1 MRIAFILALGS
12 MQLFGA
18 QQIITSTNSVPTP
31 NSEPEGI
38 TIGPDANVWFTENLT
53 GKIGRLVPAT
63 GVITEFSTPDGPGNL
78 PWDIISGPDGAL
90 WYTDTTNSYIG
101 RLTTEGAFTNL
112 YPTLTP
118 DAGPRR
124 LAIGSDGALWFT
136 EYLVSKIGRMT
147 LDGDMIEYTVPT
159 PNSEPSGITSGPDG
173 AIWFNENTGNQIV
186 RVTTD
191 GVFTNAYPLPT
202 KDSILGQIHTGPD
215 GNLWVTE
222 NASNKVG
229 RLNPT
234 TGVLTEWYMPTRQSV
249 PGGLTAAA
257 DGAMWVT
264 EWAET
269 ANQIARVTTDGL
281 ITEYPDGSPGS
292 QPWGITANG
301 TSLYYADWSTDAIG
315 TAPICA
321 LGLTASYTSSTS
333 MLNLGFSIGSSAAWT
348 WNTWLITANGTVRP
362 LWSKPLAAQLPI
374 DVQSIKIPFAST
386 GGDITVASGLFNSTG
401 AIVCEEMELVN
412 TGAIV
417 TSTTVLTT
425 SPNPSNAGQ
434 TVTLTATVS
443 PSTATG
449 SVSFYRGSNALV
461 LAIPLVNGVASVPT
475 PGLPVGPSHLSATY
489 NGDVNDTSSTS
500 PVVKQVVN

>member
-1 MRIAFILALGS
+1 MRIALFLALGS

-18 QQIITSTNSVPTP
+18 QQIITTTYSVSTP

-38 TIGPDANVWFTENLT
+38 TIGPDSNVWFTENLT

-63 GVITEFSTPDGPGNL
+63 GVVTEFSTPDGPGSV

-90 WYTDTTNSYIG
+90 WYTDTSNSYIG
-101 RLTTEGAFTNL
+101 RLTTNGVFTNL

-124 LAIGSDGALWFT
+124 LTIGSDGAFWFT
-136 EYLVSKIGRMT
+136 EYLVAKIARMT
-147 LDGDMIEYTVPT
+147 LNGEMTEYVVPT

-173 AIWFNENTGNQIV
+173 AIWFNENAGNQIV

-202 KDSILGQIHTGPD
+202 PDSILGQIHTGPD

-234 TGVLTEWYMPTRQSV
+234 TGVLTEWDMPTRQSV

-269 ANQIARVTTDGL
+269 ANQIARITPDGL
-281 ITEYPDGSPGS
+281 ITEYPDGSPDS

-301 TSLYYADWSTDAIG
+301 TSLYYADWTTDAIG

-321 LGLTASYTSSTS
+321 LGLTASYTSETS
-333 MLNLGFSIGSSAAWT
+333 KLDLGFSIGTSEAWT
-348 WNTWLITANGTVRP
+348 WTTWVREASGTVKP
-362 LWSKPLAAQLPI
+362 LWSKPLAAQLPLE
-374 DVQSIKIPFAST
+374 VHSIEVPFAST
-386 GGDITVASGLFNSTG
+386 GGDITVVSGLFNSTG
-401 AIVCEEMELVN
+401 AMVCEEKEPVN
-412 TGAIV
+412 TGAVV
-417 TSTTVLTT
+417 TSTTMLTT

-449 SVSFYRGSNALV
+449 SVSFYSGSTALV

-475 PGLPVGPSHLSATY
+475 AALPKGANYLTATY
-489 NGDVNDTSSTS
+489 SGDVNDTASTS
-500 PVVKQVVN
+500 RFVKQEVN